1 MKDSTKGELKIT
13 SDAELSSETGLES
26 QSPWFIIPLET
37 AKFATIVGV
46 ITFSSIARLASS
58 GTVIILQKD
67 WIVVISEND
76 TDYLA
81 KMNSIL
87 RTIEL
92 TTYMLAPVISGQ
104 LFYFIG
110 YIWTGIFIAG
120 WNILSV
126 ICEYALLN
134 GIYRQYP
141 RLAQK
146 ITRIDNGEKE
156 AMCEEGCRLTKA
168 DVDKNDGELKAST
181 DENKSS
187 IWQKV
192 VPKAV
197 KESFVGW

>member
-1 MKDSTKGELKIT
+1 
-13 SDAELSSETGLES
+13 
-26 QSPWFIIPLET
+26 
-37 AKFATIVGV
+37 
-46 ITFSSIARLASS
+46 
-58 GTVIILQKD
+58 
-67 WIVVISEND
+67 
-76 TDYLA
+76 
-81 KMNSIL
+81 MNSIL

-134 GIYRQYP
+134 GIYTQYP

-146 ITRIDNGEKE
+146 ITNTSGDDKE
-156 AMCEEGCRLTKA
+156 AVCEEGCRLTKA
-168 DVDKNDGELKAST
+168 DVDKKGNEVKAEADGNE
-181 DENKSS
+181 S
-187 IWQKV
+187 IICKRI

-197 KESFVGW
+197 RESFVGWQTYFDHPVR

>member
-1 MKDSTKGELKIT
+1 
-13 SDAELSSETGLES
+13 
-26 QSPWFIIPLET
+26 
-37 AKFATIVGV
+37 
-46 ITFSSIARLASS
+46 
-58 GTVIILQKD
+58 
-67 WIVVISEND
+67 
-76 TDYLA
+76 
-81 KMNSIL
+81 MNSIL

-134 GIYRQYP
+134 GIYTQYP

-146 ITRIDNGEKE
+146 ITNTNGGEKE
-156 AMCEEGCRLTKA
+156 AMCEEGCRLTKT
-168 DVDKNDGELKAST
+168 DVDKKDDELKAGT
-181 DENKSS
+181 DENETS
-187 IWQKV
+187 IWQKF

-197 KESFVGW
+197 RESFVGWQTYFDHPVR

>member
-1 MKDSTKGELKIT
+1 
-13 SDAELSSETGLES
+13 
-26 QSPWFIIPLET
+26 
-37 AKFATIVGV
+37 
-46 ITFSSIARLASS
+46 
-58 GTVIILQKD
+58 
-67 WIVVISEND
+67 
-76 TDYLA
+76 
-81 KMNSIL
+81 MNSIL

-120 WNILSV
+120 WNIISV

-146 ITRIDNGEKE
+146 ITNTSEGEKE

-168 DVDKNDGELKAST
+168 DVDKKGNESKAEA
-181 DENKSS
+181 DENETTICKRM
-187 IWQKV
+187 

-197 KESFVGW
+197 RESFLGWQTYFDHPVR